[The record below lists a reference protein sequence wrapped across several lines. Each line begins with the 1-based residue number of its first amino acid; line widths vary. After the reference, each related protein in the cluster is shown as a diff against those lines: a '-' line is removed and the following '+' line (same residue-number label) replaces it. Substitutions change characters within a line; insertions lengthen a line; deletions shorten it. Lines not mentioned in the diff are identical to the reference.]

1 MVMPSLGG
9 DTKEEQ
15 VWRGGD
21 LDSALDM
28 LSVSC
33 LKDNQLAAVWVCR
46 SIETHMHACT
56 HTFAH
61 LYVTAVI
68 AVIISAKV

>member
-1 MVMPSLGG
+1 MVMPLLGG

-33 LKDNQLAAVWVCR
+33 LRENQLAAV
-46 SIETHMHACT
+46 
-56 HTFAH
+56 
-61 LYVTAVI
+61 
-68 AVIISAKV
+68 

>member
-1 MVMPSLGG
+1 MGYRVDRRERWMVTPLLGG

-33 LKDNQLAAVWVCR
+33 LRENQLAAV
-46 SIETHMHACT
+46 
-56 HTFAH
+56 
-61 LYVTAVI
+61 
-68 AVIISAKV
+68 